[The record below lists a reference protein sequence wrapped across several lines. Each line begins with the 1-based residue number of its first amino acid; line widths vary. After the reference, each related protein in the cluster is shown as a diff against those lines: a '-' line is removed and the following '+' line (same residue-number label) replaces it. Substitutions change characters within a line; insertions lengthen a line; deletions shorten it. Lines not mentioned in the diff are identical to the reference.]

1 LLVVGIGVLT
11 EASTDDAEGVLVEA
25 CGVPHALLPVVVISP
40 APVLEVEL
48 IGFGVEPTEGADVPE
63 DIPDVLLPAVVMPAL
78 LPVVVISPAPV
89 LEVELI
95 GFGVEPT
102 EGADVPED
110 ITDVLLPAVVLP
122 ALLPVVV
129 IFPSKMDVE
138 EGVEDEK
145 RAELVD
151 VDVAR
156 WEVVVKVET
165 AEHGNPE

>member
-1 LLVVGIGVLT
+1 MLVVGIGVLT

-25 CGVPHALLPVVVISP
+25 CGVPH
-40 APVLEVEL
+40 
-48 IGFGVEPTEGADVPE
+48 
-63 DIPDVLLPAVVMPAL
+63 AL

>member
-1 LLVVGIGVLT
+1 MLVVGIGVLT

-78 LPVVVISPAPV
+78 LPVVVI
-89 LEVELI
+89 
-95 GFGVEPT
+95 
-102 EGADVPED
+102 
-110 ITDVLLPAVVLP
+110 
-122 ALLPVVV
+122 
-129 IFPSKMDVE
+129 FPSKMDVE
-138 EGVEDEK
+138 EGVEEEK

>member
-1 LLVVGIGVLT
+1 MLVVGIGVLT

-63 DIPDVLLPAVVMPAL
+63 DIPDVLLPAVV
-78 LPVVVISPAPV
+78 
-89 LEVELI
+89 
-95 GFGVEPT
+95 
-102 EGADVPED
+102 
-110 ITDVLLPAVVLP
+110 LP

-151 VDVAR
+151 VDVAT

-165 AEHGNPE
+165 AKHGNPE

>member
-1 LLVVGIGVLT
+1 MLVVGIGVLT

-25 CGVPHALLPVVVISP
+25 CGVPPALFPVVVISP

-63 DIPDVLLPAVVMPAL
+63 DIP
-78 LPVVVISPAPV
+78 
-89 LEVELI
+89 
-95 GFGVEPT
+95 
-102 EGADVPED
+102 
-110 ITDVLLPAVVLP
+110 DVLLPAVVLP

-151 VDVAR
+151 VDVAT

-165 AEHGNPE
+165 AKHGNPE

>member
-1 LLVVGIGVLT
+1 MLVVGIGVLT

-25 CGVPHALLPVVVISP
+25 CGVPH
-40 APVLEVEL
+40 
-48 IGFGVEPTEGADVPE
+48 
-63 DIPDVLLPAVVMPAL
+63 AL

-151 VDVAR
+151 VDVAT

-165 AEHGNPE
+165 AKHGNPE

>member
-1 LLVVGIGVLT
+1 MLVVGIGVLT

-63 DIPDVLLPAVVMPAL
+63 DIPDVLLPAVV
-78 LPVVVISPAPV
+78 
-89 LEVELI
+89 
-95 GFGVEPT
+95 
-102 EGADVPED
+102 
-110 ITDVLLPAVVLP
+110 LP